1 MVIMDSSNSPLAD
14 RFFAPLTGIADR
26 CPAARSCPEL
36 PDLSWLHLGITR
48 VLEDEPSG
56 RAFLQS
62 ISADWHRVPAR
73 SSFFDSL
80 ASRRRLRFCREAN
93 AALCAVMART
103 LTDPLAAWPGLAEFA
118 VFAGDGHFHAAA
130 VHDPR
135 QPDGTRHATGH
146 LYALDLRT
154 HAMHH
159 IDVGDQ
165 VARLKEHDMRT
176 LKRQDP
182 AALRMGTPAGRKVLI
197 VWDRAGIDLAWWYQ
211 CKHRHGIYF
220 LSRPKDNMVFEG
232 GPALAFDAAD
242 PVNTGV
248 LADELVAPATHMR
261 HMRRITFIDPVEGVP
276 WQILT
281 NEHTLAPGLLV
292 KLYRMRWDIEKVY
305 DEFKNKLLEKKAWA
319 TSATAKC
326 MQGEF
331 LCLAHNLMVLHEDL
345 LLREHGIVNEA
356 ENRRREKRLKKE
368 QETARKAGR
377 AVPLLR
383 QALQRC
389 TQRTVKFVRWLR
401 VFLFRDAPWTAI
413 VDALRMVYRT
423 P

>member
-14 RFFAPLTGIADR
+14 RFFAPLTGIADC

-36 PDLSWLHLGITR
+36 PDLAWLHLGTTR

-93 AALCAVMART
+93 AALCALMART
-103 LTDPLAAWPGLAEFA
+103 LTDPLAAW
-118 VFAGDGHFHAAA
+118 
-130 VHDPR
+130 
-135 QPDGTRHATGH
+135 
-146 LYALDLRT
+146 
-154 HAMHH
+154 
-159 IDVGDQ
+159 
-165 VARLKEHDMRT
+165 
-176 LKRQDP
+176 
-182 AALRMGTPAGRKVLI
+182 
-197 VWDRAGIDLAWWYQ
+197 
-211 CKHRHGIYF
+211 
-220 LSRPKDNMVFEG
+220 
-232 GPALAFDAAD
+232 
-242 PVNTGV
+242 
-248 LADELVAPATHMR
+248 
-261 HMRRITFIDPVEGVP
+261 
-276 WQILT
+276 
-281 NEHTLAPGLLV
+281 PGLLV

-305 DEFKNKLLEKKAWA
+305 DEFKNKLLEEKAWA

-331 LCLAHNLMVLHEDL
+331 LCLAHNLMGLHEDL

-356 ENRRREKRLKKE
+356 ENRRRETRLKKE

-377 AVPLLR
+377 AVPPLR

-401 VFLFRDAPWTAI
+401 VFLFRDAPWTSI